1 VLAVASSGISA
12 LLIPEGH
19 TVHSMFKIFMNAV
32 PGESVCNVP
41 KNSRLADLFQ
51 QTTLIIWDEAAAQ
64 HRADLEAFDKT
75 LHDICGVNLPF
86 GCLVLLCGGDFKQ
99 TLPVITSSNPAD
111 TINATI
117 QCLYLW
123 PSFQV
128 LHLFENK

>member
-1 VLAVASSGISA
+1 MSQKTVDSLISSNKQHSSFGAV
-12 LLIPEGH
+12 
-19 TVHSMFKIFMNAV
+19 
-32 PGESVCNVP
+32 
-41 KNSRLADLFQ
+41 
-51 QTTLIIWDEAAAQ
+51 
-64 HRADLEAFDKT
+64 DKT
-75 LHDICGVNLPF
+75 LHDICGVDLPF